1 MKKNQNASKPGRKP
15 STFDRFVAARSA
27 EIEKILQQALRVIDA
42 TKYGSVTDYC
52 KALAGVISEVR
63 EAKSGDPT
71 TPFFNKKVR
80 SFSYITLLRNESYR
94 RMVDIA
100 FNHGRESLEEPQAV
114 SEGALLRI
122 SSLQAQVNL
131 LRDRLSGIRTGDNS
145 NALVDANAQNTIKK
159 LAAYL
164 GTTLA
169 VYSTM
174 RQRFLQVTKVVS
186 FPTEKEKTAGLYSS
200 VGFIADLEA
209 LHEIEDGRKFLE
221 QVSKSNSAFQQL

>member
-1 MKKNQNASKPGRKP
+1 MNNNPQKLKPARKP
-15 STFDRFVAARSA
+15 STFDNYVAARSA
-27 EIEKILQQALRVIDA
+27 EIEKIVQQALRVVDA
-42 TKYGSVTDYC
+42 TKYGTITDYC

-94 RMVDIA
+94 TMVDSV
-100 FNHGRESLEEPQAV
+100 FNHGRDSLEHPTAV
-114 SEGALLRI
+114 SEEALLRI

-131 LRDRLSGIRTGDNS
+131 LKDRLSGIRSGDNS
-145 NALVDANAQNTIKK
+145 NALADANAQDTIKK
-159 LAAYL
+159 LATYL
-164 GTTLA
+164 STTLT

-174 RQRFLQVTKVVS
+174 RQRFQQLTKVVTS
-186 FPTEKEKTAGLYSS
+186 PTEKEKIAGLYSS
-200 VGFIADLEA
+200 IGFIAELEA

-221 QVSKSNSAFQQL
+221 ELAKSELAQ

>member
-1 MKKNQNASKPGRKP
+1 MKNNTKKLKVERKP
-15 STFDRFVAARSA
+15 STFDKYVTARSA
-27 EIEKILQQALRVIDA
+27 EIEKILQQALRVVDA
-42 TKYGSVTDYC
+42 TKYGTITDYC

-63 EAKSGDPT
+63 EAKAGDPT

-94 RMVDIA
+94 SMVDSA
-100 FNHGRESLEEPQAV
+100 FNHGRKSLEHPKAV
-114 SEGALLRI
+114 SEEALLRI

-131 LRDRLSGIRTGDNS
+131 LKDRLSGIRTGDNS
-145 NALVDANAQNTIKK
+145 NALADANAQDMIKR

-164 GTTLA
+164 NTTLT

-174 RQRFLQVTKVVS
+174 RQRFQQLTKIVTS
-186 FPTEKEKTAGLYSS
+186 PTEKEKIAGLYSS
-200 VGFIADLEA
+200 VGFIADIEA

-221 QVSKSNSAFQQL
+221 QLSKSDSAIQ